1 VVESLKRGEPVK
13 AESFD
18 SVTIY
23 FSDIVGFTSLS
34 AVSTP
39 LQVVGLL
46 NELYT
51 LFDSILENYDAY
63 KVETIGDA
71 YMVASG
77 LPIRNGDHHAAEIAS
92 LALHLLSEIRN
103 FHIRHRPGETLK
115 LRIGIHSGPCV
126 AGVVG
131 LKMPRYCLFGD
142 TVNTASRMES
152 SGQALR
158 IHISAAT
165 KELLDRLGG
174 YIIEERGMTP
184 IRVSNSFST
193 AIIVNQLELIFD
205 HFDRAKVK

>member
-1 VVESLKRGEPVK
+1 MVESLKRGEPVK

-34 AVSTP
+34 AASTP

-63 KVETIGDA
+63 KVETVGDA

-77 LPIRNGDHHAAEIAS
+77 LPIRNRDHHAAEIAS

-115 LRIGIHSGPCV
+115 LRIGIHSG
-126 AGVVG
+126 
-131 LKMPRYCLFGD
+131 
-142 TVNTASRMES
+142 
-152 SGQALR
+152 
-158 IHISAAT
+158 ISAACY
-165 KELLDRLGG
+165 K
-174 YIIEERGMTP
+174 
-184 IRVSNSFST
+184 IRVR
-193 AIIVNQLELIFD
+193 IIDSEILILVFQV
-205 HFDRAKVK
+205 RALLVWSA